1 MIPVQSL
8 VSQTPVSNRASGAPL
23 QLKYW
28 IRLPEVKGEFN
39 IFAIDRKR
47 NHLLLS
53 ADKNG
58 TVEIFRLGTGEH
70 LQSSRAAGEPHMLA
84 YLPKYDE
91 VWVGDA
97 STRAMVILDPE
108 TLTEKAR
115 ITLPT
120 APTAG
125 LYDETTDT
133 FLIQNDGV
141 DSKLSYSTLNWISPR
156 THRIEHQLRFEATN
170 LEGMVIDYPKN
181 RLYINVRDQRDIA
194 VVDMKTHQVIATWE
208 DADFNLNTPIALDT
222 THNRL
227 FVAGRKPGRFYVLD
241 TNTGKVVQSMDCIN
255 IADQMTWDPRDRRI
269 YMTGS
274 QGISIFHQETPDTY
288 SKVGE
293 FPTNG
298 GKISTLDEQSRLFYI
313 AHPSSSLDDA
323 GLEVFSAMP

>member
-1 MIPVQSL
+1 
-8 VSQTPVSNRASGAPL
+8 
-23 QLKYW
+23 
-28 IRLPEVKGEFN
+28 
-39 IFAIDRKR
+39 
-47 NHLLLS
+47 
-53 ADKNG
+53 
-58 TVEIFRLGTGEH
+58 
-70 LQSSRAAGEPHMLA
+70 MLA